1 MVSPWFVCLGTGMA
15 IEPQYVDLQVSS
27 NFSFLR
33 GASHPEELARAA
45 AAHGHSAVALTDRN
59 TLAGV
64 VRSHMVCKDVGA
76 RFIPGCRLD
85 LLAASAWQW
94 GPEVHDWH
102 LPPKDLRDQG
112 GANSHEAPDGP
123 SLLVYPTNRNAY
135 ARLCRLLT
143 LGKRRAPKQQCF
155 LTMDDLGSYSEGLVA
170 IALVPEGAF
179 LKGQAQTDFL
189 EALKQFRGIFGEA
202 ISVAACANATGED
215 ARRLWQVSEFSKA
228 TDVPLVAVN
237 DVHMHTVARR
247 PLLDVLTCIR
257 AHCTVDQAGMRL
269 QKNGERHHKPPLE
282 MARLFK
288 GHKGAL
294 ARTIEIAEACTF
306 SLEELRYEYPSDPVP
321 TGETSQ
327 SQLTRLAWEGA
338 SWRYDGDVSE
348 KVSVQIR
355 HELKVIN
362 DLGYAPYFLTVHDIV
377 SHARQSGILCQ
388 GRGSAANSAVCYC
401 LGVTAV
407 NPEET
412 DLLFERF
419 VSAAR
424 NEPPDIDVDFEHE
437 RREEVIQY
445 IYEKYGRERAGLTAT
460 VITYRT
466 RSAVRDVGK
475 ALGLSEDAIAALLG
489 TVWGSSSK
497 RIPEEQAKEAG
508 LNPDD
513 TRLKLTLDLAS
524 QLKGFPRH
532 LSQHVGGFVLTKEP
546 LSEIV
551 PISNAAMEDRTVI
564 EWDKD
569 DINALGILKVDIL
582 ALGMLTCIRKAFDL
596 IEDHHGHPLSL
607 ATVPQEDPATYAML
621 QQADTVGVF
630 QVESRAQM
638 SMLPRLKP
646 ATLYDVVIQVAIVR
660 PGPIQG
666 DMVHPYLRRR
676 RGEESVEYPSDAL
689 KGVLERTL
697 GVPLFQEQA
706 MSIAIVGAGFTPDEA
721 DALRR
726 AMAAWRRSGKIEI
739 FREKFQKGMRANGYT
754 QVFAERCFK
763 QIEGFGEYGFPE
775 SHAFSFALLA
785 YVSSWLKCHYPA
797 AFTCALLNS
806 QPMGFYAPSQIIQD
820 AQRHG
825 VELRPVDINASDWD
839 CKLEPATASKG
850 VALRLG
856 FRQVKGLK
864 KPDAQAIV
872 ASRGAGYRDPYD
884 VWRRFPERSTTLI
897 NTLEKL
903 AKADAFASLNSDEG
917 ALSRRQALWAV
928 KALKQTPLPLFVAQ
942 EGDKP
947 PPSGLQG
954 GADAV
959 FELPPPLPNLSLG
972 EQVVEDYTALRL
984 TLRQHPVAFLR
995 ESLTQRGA
1003 VAANELGNLAMNTK
1017 VAVAGLSIC
1026 RQRPGSA
1033 KGTVFIT
1040 LEDETGVVNLIVW
1053 PSAFQVFRKQ
1063 ILRSSL
1069 LYAEGVVQ
1077 KDGIVIHVLAE
1088 KLIDVSELLYELTDR
1103 GPVVSAVSTRAD
1115 RVRHNRRSTPI
1126 LPKRFQTLTNADE
1139 SISGSPNTRPPAQP
1153 MEPS

>member
-1 MVSPWFVCLGTGMA
+1 MA
-15 IEPQYVDLQVSS
+15 IEPQYVDLQVTS

-64 VRSHMVCKDVGA
+64 VRSYMVCKDVGA

-85 LLAASAWQW
+85 LLAEPAWRW
-94 GPEVHDWH
+94 GPDEYDWH

-112 GANSHEAPDGP
+112 GANSHEAPNGP
-123 SLLVYPTNRNAY
+123 SLLVYPTNRKAY

-155 LTMDDLGSYSEGLVA
+155 LTMGDLETYSEGLVA
-170 IALVPEGAF
+170 IALVPEDVF
-179 LKGQAQTDFL
+179 LKGKKRDDFL
-189 EALKQFRGIFGEA
+189 ETLKQFKGIFGEA
-202 ISVAACANATGED
+202 ISVAACANATEED
-215 ARRLWQVSEFSKA
+215 ARRLWQASEFSRA
-228 TDVPLVAVN
+228 AGVPLVAVN

-257 AHCTVDQAGMRL
+257 ARCTVDQAGMRL

-288 GHKGAL
+288 AHKGAL

-306 SLEELRYEYPSDPVP
+306 SLEELRYEYPSDPPP
-321 TGETSQ
+321 TGETNQ
-327 SQLTRLAWEGA
+327 SQLTRMAWEGA
-338 SWRYDGDVSE
+338 AWRYGGSVSE
-348 KVSVQIR
+348 KVTSQIR
-355 HELKVIN
+355 HELRVID

-377 SHARQSGILCQ
+377 SYAHQRGILCQ

-401 LGVTAV
+401 LGITSV
-407 NPEET
+407 NPEDTE
-412 DLLFERF
+412 LLFERF

-445 IYEKYGRERAGLTAT
+445 IYDKYGRERAGLTAT

-489 TVWGSSSK
+489 TVWRSSSQ

-513 TRLKLTLDLAS
+513 ARLKLTLDLAS

-564 EWDKD
+564 EWDKG
-569 DINALGILKVDIL
+569 DIQALGILKVDVL

-596 IEDHHGHPLSL
+596 IEDQHDRTLSL
-607 ATVPQEDPATYAML
+607 ATVPQEDPATYTML
-621 QQADTVGVF
+621 QEADTVGVF

-726 AMAAWRRSGKIEI
+726 AMGAWRRSGKIEVL
-739 FREKFQKGMRANGYT
+739 REKFQKGMRENGYT
-754 QVFAERCFK
+754 QVFSERCFK

-825 VELRPVDINASDWD
+825 VEFRPVDINVSDWD
-839 CKLEPATASKG
+839 CTLEVGTAAKG

-856 FRQVKGLK
+856 FRQVKGIK
-864 KPDAQAIV
+864 KPDVQSIV
-872 ASRGAGYRDPYD
+872 ASRGGGYRDPYD

-897 NTLEKL
+897 DTLEKL
-903 AKADAFASLNSDEG
+903 AKADAFASFDADGG

-928 KALKQTPLPLFVAQ
+928 KALKQVPLPLFASK

-959 FELPPPLPNLSLG
+959 FELPPPLPDLSLG
-972 EQVVEDYTALRL
+972 GQVVEDYKALRL
-984 TLRQHPVAFLR
+984 TLRQHPVSFLR

-1003 VAANELGNLAMNTK
+1003 VAVNELGSLPMNAK
-1017 VAVAGLSIC
+1017 VAIAGLSIC
-1026 RQRPGSA
+1026 RQRPRSA

-1053 PSAFQVFRKQ
+1053 PSAFQAFRKQ
-1063 ILRSSL
+1063 ILCSSL

-1088 KLIDVSELLYELTDR
+1088 KLIDASELLYELMDL
-1103 GPVVSAVSTRAD
+1103 GPAVSAVSTRAD
-1115 RVRHNRRSTPI
+1115 PIRQNRRSTPM
-1126 LPKRFQTLTNADE
+1126 LPKRF
-1139 SISGSPNTRPPAQP
+1139 
-1153 MEPS
+1153 

>member
-1 MVSPWFVCLGTGMA
+1 MA

-45 AAHGHSAVALTDRN
+45 ASHGHSAVALTDRN

-64 VRSHMVCKDVGA
+64 VRSHMACKEIGT
-76 RFIPGCRLD
+76 RFIVGCRLD
-85 LLAASAWQW
+85 LLATSAWQW
-94 GPEVHDWH
+94 SPGVHDWH
-102 LPPKDLRDQG
+102 LPPKDLREQG
-112 GANSHEAPDGP
+112 GASSHEAPDG
-123 SLLVYPTNRNAY
+123 SSVLVYPTDRKAY

-155 LTMDDLGSYSEGLVA
+155 LTIEDVAAYSEGLVA
-170 IALVPEGAF
+170 VALVPEGAF
-179 LKGQAQTDFL
+179 LQEQTQVKFL
-189 EALKQFRGIFGEA
+189 QILRQLKDIFGDA
-202 ISVAACANATGED
+202 LSVAACANASGED
-215 ARRLWQVSEFSKA
+215 ARRLWQVTEFSRL

-237 DVHMHTVARR
+237 DVHMHTAARR
-247 PLLDVLTCIR
+247 PLLDVLACIR
-257 AHCTVDQAGMRL
+257 AHCTIDQAGLRL

-288 GHKGAL
+288 NHKGAL
-294 ARTIEIAEACTF
+294 ARTIEITDACTF
-306 SLEELRYEYPSDPVP
+306 SLDELRYKYPSDPVP
-321 TGETSQ
+321 TGETPQ
-327 SQLTRLAWEGA
+327 SQLTRLAWEGVA
-338 SWRYDGDVSE
+338 WRFAEGVSE
-348 KVSVQIR
+348 KVKAQIH

-377 SHARQSGILCQ
+377 HYARGRGILCQ

-401 LGVTAV
+401 LGITAV

-445 IYEKYGRERAGLTAT
+445 IYEKYGREKAGLTAT

-497 RIPEEQAKEAG
+497 RIPEEQVKEAG
-508 LNPDD
+508 LHPDD

-569 DINALGILKVDIL
+569 DIDALSILKVDVL
-582 ALGMLTCIRKAFDL
+582 ALGMLTCIRKSFDL
-596 IEDHHGHPLSL
+596 IRNHHHRALTL
-607 ATVPQEDPATYAML
+607 ATVPQEDLATYDML

-646 ATLYDVVIQVAIVR
+646 ATLYDLVIQVAIVR

-676 RGEESVEYPSDAL
+676 RGEESVEYPSEGL
-689 KGVLERTL
+689 KYVLERTL

-726 AMAAWRRSGKIEI
+726 AMAAWRRSGKIEM

-754 QVFAERCFK
+754 QAFAERCFK

-825 VELRPVDINASDWD
+825 VALLPVDINASEWD
-839 CKLEPATASKG
+839 CTLEPAKSAKG

-864 KPDAQAIV
+864 KSDAQIIV
-872 ASRGAGYRDPYD
+872 EHRGEGYRDPYD
-884 VWRRFPERSTTLI
+884 VWRQFPMRSTTLI
-897 NTLEKL
+897 DTLEKL
-903 AKADAFASLNSDEG
+903 AKADAFASADSSDG

-928 KALKQTPLPLFVAQ
+928 KALKETPLPLFATD

-947 PPSGLQG
+947 PPAGLQG

-959 FELPPPLPNLSLG
+959 FELPPPLPDLSLG

-984 TLRQHPVAFLR
+984 TLRQHPAAFLR
-995 ESLTQRGA
+995 DSLSARGVVTA
-1003 VAANELGNLAMNTK
+1003 RQLGDLPMNAK
-1017 VAVAGLSIC
+1017 VSVAGLSIC

-1053 PSAFQVFRKQ
+1053 PSAFQAFRKQ

-1088 KLIDVSELLYELTDR
+1088 KLIDASGLLYELTER
-1103 GPVVSAVSTRAD
+1103 GPAVAAISARAD
-1115 RVRHNRRSTPI
+1115 RVRHNRRSTPV

-1139 SISGSPNTRPPAQP
+1139 SVSGPPSKELQKQGKRQ
-1153 MEPS
+1153 

>member
-1 MVSPWFVCLGTGMA
+1 
-15 IEPQYVDLQVSS
+15 
-27 NFSFLR
+27 
-33 GASHPEELARAA
+33 
-45 AAHGHSAVALTDRN
+45 
-59 TLAGV
+59 
-64 VRSHMVCKDVGA
+64 
-76 RFIPGCRLD
+76 
-85 LLAASAWQW
+85 
-94 GPEVHDWH
+94 
-102 LPPKDLRDQG
+102 
-112 GANSHEAPDGP
+112 
-123 SLLVYPTNRNAY
+123 
-135 ARLCRLLT
+135 
-143 LGKRRAPKQQCF
+143 
-155 LTMDDLGSYSEGLVA
+155 
-170 IALVPEGAF
+170 
-179 LKGQAQTDFL
+179 
-189 EALKQFRGIFGEA
+189 
-202 ISVAACANATGED
+202 
-215 ARRLWQVSEFSKA
+215 
-228 TDVPLVAVN
+228 
-237 DVHMHTVARR
+237 
-247 PLLDVLTCIR
+247 
-257 AHCTVDQAGMRL
+257 
-269 QKNGERHHKPPLE
+269 
-282 MARLFK
+282 
-288 GHKGAL
+288 
-294 ARTIEIAEACTF
+294 
-306 SLEELRYEYPSDPVP
+306 LEELRYEYPSDPVP

>member
-1 MVSPWFVCLGTGMA
+1 MSV
-15 IEPQYVDLQVSS
+15 EPKYVDLQVAS

-45 AAHGHSAVALTDRN
+45 ISHGHAAVALTDRN

-64 VRSHMVCKDVGA
+64 VRSHIACKEAGM

-85 LLAASAWQW
+85 LLAAPTWQW
-94 GPEVHDWH
+94 GKGVHDWH
-102 LPPKDLRDQG
+102 MPPKELRDQG
-112 GANSHEAPDGP
+112 GSDSHEAPDGP
-123 SLLVYPTNRNAY
+123 SLLVYPTDRAAY
-135 ARLCRLLT
+135 ARLCQLLT

-155 LTMDDLGSYSEGLVA
+155 LTLDDVATYADGLVA
-170 IALVPEGAF
+170 VALMPEGALLQEQTTTEF
-179 LKGQAQTDFL
+179 LHKL
-189 EALKQFRGIFGEA
+189 NQFKDIFGA
-202 ISVAACANATGED
+202 AVSVAACANACGED
-215 ARRLWQVSEFSKA
+215 ARRLWQVAKLAEQSS
-228 TDVPLVAVN
+228 VPLVAVN
-237 DVHMHTVARR
+237 DVHMHLPARR

-257 AHCTVDQAGMRL
+257 ARCTVDQAGLRI

-282 MARLFK
+282 MARLFRN
-288 GHKGAL
+288 HRGAL
-294 ARTIEIAEACTF
+294 ARTIEIVDSCTF
-306 SLEELRYEYPSDPVP
+306 SLDELRYEYPSDPVP
-321 TGETSQ
+321 SGETPQ
-327 SQLTRLAWEGA
+327 SQLARLAWKGA
-338 SWRYDGDVSE
+338 AWRYADGTSK
-348 KVSVQIR
+348 KVEAQIH
-355 HELKVIN
+355 HELEVIG

-377 SHARQSGILCQ
+377 RYARGQGILCQ

-401 LGVTAV
+401 LGITAV
-407 NPEET
+407 NPDDTE
-412 DLLFERF
+412 LLFERF

-445 IYEKYGRERAGLTAT
+445 IYEKHGRERAGLTAT

-497 RIPEEQAKEAG
+497 RIPEEQAREAG

-513 TRLKLTLDLAS
+513 TRLKLTLDLAE
-524 QLKGFPRH
+524 QLKRFPRH

-546 LSEIV
+546 LSNIV

-569 DINALGILKVDIL
+569 DINALGILKVDVL
-582 ALGMLTCIRKAFDL
+582 ALGMLTCIRKSFDL
-596 IEDHHGHPLSL
+596 IQTHHDRALTL
-607 ATVPQEDPATYAML
+607 ATVPQEDPATYDML

-646 ATLYDVVIQVAIVR
+646 ATLYDLVIQVAIVR
-660 PGPIQG
+660 PGPIQA

-676 RGEESVEYPSDAL
+676 RQEETVEYPSEGL

-721 DALRR
+721 DSLRR
-726 AMAAWRRSGKIEI
+726 AMAAWRRNGKIEI
-739 FREKFQKGMRANGYT
+739 FREKFIKGMLGNGYT
-754 QVFAERCFK
+754 QAFAERCFK

-806 QPMGFYAPSQIIQD
+806 QPMGFYASSQIIQD

-825 VELRPVDINASDWD
+825 VVLRPVDINASEWD
-839 CKLEPATASKG
+839 CTLEPATAAKG

-856 FRQVKGLK
+856 FRQIKGLK
-864 KPDAQAIV
+864 DSDARAI
-872 ASRGAGYRDPYD
+872 AEARGDGYRDPYD
-884 VWRRFPERSTTLI
+884 VWRRFPGHSTTLI
-897 NTLEKL
+897 ETLEKL
-903 AKADAFASLNSDEG
+903 AKADAFASITLEG
-917 ALSRRQALWAV
+917 TTLSRRQALWAV
-928 KALKQTPLPLFVAQ
+928 KALKQAPLPLFAS
-942 EGDKP
+942 EENEKP
-947 PPSGLQG
+947 PPAGLQG

-959 FELPPPLPNLSLG
+959 FELPPPLPCLSLG

-984 TLRQHPVAFLR
+984 TLRQHPVSFLR
-995 ESLTQRGA
+995 DDLTQRGA
-1003 VAANELGNLAMNTK
+1003 VTASDLCNLPANTK

-1053 PSAFQVFRKQ
+1053 PKTFQVFRKQ

-1069 LYAEGVVQ
+1069 LYAEGIVQ
-1077 KDGIVIHVLAE
+1077 KDGIVIHVLADT
-1088 KLIDVSELLYELTDR
+1088 LVDVSGLLYALTDQ
-1103 GPVVSAVSTRAD
+1103 GPSVSAVSTRAD
-1115 RVRHNRRSTPI
+1115 RLRHNKRSTPI
-1126 LPKRFQTLTNADE
+1126 LPRRFQTLTNTDE
-1139 SISGSPNTRPPAQP
+1139 SVSGPPDKLPKSQP
-1153 MEPS
+1153 PSAPSI